1 MSARRRSDPA
11 RRRIA
16 RIRWTTTLVFAA
28 ATAACLGVL
37 VAAAL
42 HIDLTSRGAA
52 TDTDLRQR
60 AETLADLV
68 TFGDDQALHLG
79 PVQQSHAAESV
90 PVYGFV
96 TDREIAYAQP
106 GQDALPS
113 DAVLR
118 RALADA
124 RRADGQ
130 VVTFVAPEAARPD
143 GPTLHWAAATITDF
157 GTYVDGG
164 FTGGI
169 AVAGKPV
176 AAAVGHTQL
185 RSGLLVAAGALTLVA
200 AALAHVVAGIAVRPA
215 VRGLEAQE
223 QFLVEAAHELRT
235 PLATLRVLAE
245 RRAPPEQTVRQV
257 DRLVAL
263 TERLLL
269 RARSAGPSVVATA
282 AVRLD
287 QVVERAVIAHVEA
300 VGGGSAGSS
309 VGTAGSGAGTDAS
322 GASADASG
330 AVTPASGAVTAGSH
344 AGMPASGAGVLAD
357 IDLRTEPTVVAADP
371 ELVERIVEN
380 LLANAER
387 YGAGPILVSVTA
399 GALHVA
405 DHGPGIPASA
415 RRRVL
420 RPGSTAGRGTGTG
433 LAIVQWAARAQRADL
448 SLRPTAPSAVDRPGL
463 TVTVRFRPVRRRT
476 SSKPHRRGRNV
487 DAGRQEGA

>member
-130 VVTFVAPEAARPD
+130 VVTFVAPEASRPD

-287 QVVERAVIAHVEA
+287 EVVERAVIAHVEA

-309 VGTAGSGAGTDAS
+309 VGTAGSR
-322 GASADASG
+322 
-330 AVTPASGAVTAGSH
+330 
-344 AGMPASGAGVLAD
+344 AGMAGSGAGVLAD

>member
-1 MSARRRSDPA
+1 MRGQRRRSDPA

-16 RIRWTTTLVFAA
+16 RIRWITTLVFAA

-37 VAAAL
+37 VGAAL
-42 HIDLTSRGAA
+42 RIDLASRGEA

-68 TFGDDQALHLG
+68 TFGDDQQLRLG

-96 TDREIAYAQP
+96 TDRAIAYAEP
-106 GQDALPS
+106 GQDALPT

-124 RRADGQ
+124 RHAPGQ
-130 VVTFVAPEAARPD
+130 VITFVAPEASAPD
-143 GPTLHWAAATITDF
+143 GPPLHWAAATITDF

-164 FTGGI
+164 YTGGI

-185 RSGLLVAAGALTLVA
+185 RTGLLLAAGVLTLVA
-200 AALAHVVAGIAVRPA
+200 AALAHLVAGLAVRPA

-257 DRLVAL
+257 DRLVTL

-269 RARSAGPSVVATA
+269 RARAASATPVATTPI
-282 AVRLD
+282 RLD
-287 QVVERAVIAHVEA
+287 LVVERAVIAHVEA
-300 VGGGSAGSS
+300 NE
-309 VGTAGSGAGTDAS
+309 TDS
-322 GASADASG
+322 RN
-330 AVTPASGAVTAGSH
+330 
-344 AGMPASGAGVLAD
+344 D
-357 IDLRTEPTVVAADP
+357 IDLRTEPTVVDADP
-371 ELVERIVEN
+371 ELVDLIVEN
-380 LLANAER
+380 LLANTER
-387 YGAGPILVSVTA
+387 HGAGPLQVLVTSST
-399 GALHVA
+399 LHVT
-405 DHGPGIPASA
+405 DHGPGIPA
-415 RRRVL
+415 RRRRRAL
-420 RPGSTAGRGTGTG
+420 TAGTTGGGGTGTG
-433 LAIVQWAARAQRADL
+433 LAIVAWAARAQRAEL
-448 SLRPTAPSAVDRPGL
+448 ALRPTDGSDPERPGL
-463 TVTVRFRPVRRRT
+463 TVAVRFRSTRDRSSSEPHTVRST
-476 SSKPHRRGRNV
+476 V
-487 DAGRQEGA
+487 DPGRQEGT

>member
-1 MSARRRSDPA
+1 MSRDRRRSDPA

-37 VAAAL
+37 VGAAL
-42 HIDLTSRGAA
+42 RIDLASRGEA

-68 TFGDDQALHLG
+68 TFGDDQALNLG

-96 TDREIAYAQP
+96 TDRAIAYAQP

-113 DAVLR
+113 DGVLR

-130 VVTFVAPEAARPD
+130 VVTFVAPEASAPD
-143 GPTLHWAAATITDF
+143 GPELHWAAATITDF

-164 FTGGI
+164 YTGGI

-185 RSGLLVAAGALTLVA
+185 RTGLLLAAGALTLVA
-200 AALAHVVAGIAVRPA
+200 AAFAHVVAGIAVRPA

-269 RARSAGPSVVATA
+269 RARSAGPAVVSTVP
-282 AVRLD
+282 VRLD
-287 QVVERAVIAHVEA
+287 QVVERALIAHVEA
-300 VGGGSAGSS
+300 AGP
-309 VGTAGSGAGTDAS
+309 GA
-322 GASADASG
+322 
-330 AVTPASGAVTAGSH
+330 AVD
-344 AGMPASGAGVLAD
+344 AD
-357 IDLRTEPTVVAADP
+357 IELRTEPTVVDADP

-387 YGAGPILVSVTA
+387 HGAAPVAVRVGD
-399 GALHVA
+399 GALRVA
-405 DHGPGIPASA
+405 DRGPGVPARD
-415 RRRVL
+415 RRRAL
-420 RPGSTAGRGTGTG
+420 RPGATGGLGTGTG
-433 LAIVQWAARAQRADL
+433 LAIVQWAARAQRAEL
-448 SLRPTAPSAVDRPGL
+448 SLLPTAPEDAEHPGL
-463 TVTVRFRPVRRRT
+463 TVVVRFRQGHARA
-476 SSKPHRRGRNV
+476 SSKPHARGRSV
-487 DAGRQEGA
+487 DAGRQEGT

>member
-130 VVTFVAPEAARPD
+130 VVTFVAPEASRPD

-287 QVVERAVIAHVEA
+287 QVVERTVIAHVEA

-309 VGTAGSGAGTDAS
+309 VGTAGSR
-322 GASADASG
+322 
-330 AVTPASGAVTAGSH
+330 
-344 AGMPASGAGVLAD
+344 AGMAGSGAGVLAD

>member
-1 MSARRRSDPA
+1 MRGQHRRSDPA

-37 VAAAL
+37 VGAAL
-42 HIDLTSRGAA
+42 RIDLASRAEA

-60 AETLADLV
+60 VETLADLV
-68 TFGDDQALHLG
+68 TFGDDQQLHLG
-79 PVQQSHAAESV
+79 PVQQSHAARSV

-96 TDREIAYAQP
+96 TDRAIAYAAP
-106 GQDALPS
+106 GQDALPT

-124 RRADGQ
+124 RHADSH
-130 VVTFVAPEAARPD
+130 VVTFVAPEASAPD
-143 GPTLHWAAATITDF
+143 GPMLHWAAATITDF

-164 FTGGI
+164 YTGGI

-185 RSGLLVAAGALTLVA
+185 RTGLLVAAGVLTLVA
-200 AALAHVVAGIAVRPA
+200 AALAHLVAGFAVRPA

-245 RRAPPEQTVRQV
+245 RRAPPEHMVRQV

-263 TERLLL
+263 AERLLL
-269 RARSAGPSVVATA
+269 RARAAGATPVATEP
-282 AVRLD
+282 VRLD
-287 QVVERAVIAHVEA
+287 RVVERAVIAHVEA
-300 VGGGSAGSS
+300 SETGI
-309 VGTAGSGAGTDAS
+309 GSGN
-322 GASADASG
+322 
-330 AVTPASGAVTAGSH
+330 
-344 AGMPASGAGVLAD
+344 D
-357 IDLRTEPTVVAADP
+357 IDLRTEPTVVDADP
-371 ELVERIVEN
+371 ELVDRIVEN

-387 YGAGPILVSVTA
+387 HGAGPVLVRVVSGT
-399 GALHVA
+399 LSVA
-405 DHGPGIPASA
+405 DHGPGIPARG

-420 RPGSTAGRGTGTG
+420 AAGTTGGDGTGTG
-433 LAIVQWAARAQRADL
+433 LAIVAWAARAQRAEL
-448 SLRPTAPSAVDRPGL
+448 ALRPTDGNDPERPGL
-463 TVTVRFRPVRRRT
+463 TVTVRFPSARDRSSPELHIVRST
-476 SSKPHRRGRNV
+476 V
-487 DAGRQEGA
+487 DPGRQKGT

>member
-1 MSARRRSDPA
+1 MSRDRRRSDPA

-37 VAAAL
+37 VGAAL
-42 HIDLTSRGAA
+42 RIDLASRGAA

-60 AETLADLV
+60 VETLADLV

-79 PVQQSHAAESV
+79 PVQQSHAARSV

-96 TDREIAYAQP
+96 TDRAIAYAQP

-130 VVTFVAPEAARPD
+130 VVTFVAPEASAPD
-143 GPTLHWAAATITDF
+143 GPELHWAAATITDF

-164 FTGGI
+164 YTGGI

-185 RSGLLVAAGALTLVA
+185 RTGLLLAAGALTLVA
-200 AALAHVVAGIAVRPA
+200 AAFAHVVAGIAVRPA

-245 RRAPPEQTVRQV
+245 RRAPPEQTLRQV

-269 RARSAGPSVVATA
+269 RARSAGPAVVETGP
-282 AVRLD
+282 VRLD

-300 VGGGSAGSS
+300 AGP
-309 VGTAGSGAGTDAS
+309 GAA
-322 GASADASG
+322 ADG
-330 AVTPASGAVTAGSH
+330 D
-344 AGMPASGAGVLAD
+344 LE
-357 IDLRTEPTVVAADP
+357 LRTEPTVVDADP

-387 YGAGPILVSVTA
+387 HGAAPVAVLVGGGVLRVT
-399 GALHVA
+399 
-405 DHGPGIPASA
+405 DRGPGIPARD
-415 RRRVL
+415 RRRAL
-420 RPGSTAGRGTGTG
+420 RPGATGGLGTGTG
-433 LAIVQWAARAQRADL
+433 LAIVQWAAREQRAEL
-448 SLRPTAPSAVDRPGL
+448 SLRPTAPDDTEHPGL
-463 TVTVRFRPVRRRT
+463 TVLVRFRQARDGA
-476 SSKPHRRGRNV
+476 SSGSHARGRNV
-487 DAGRQEGA
+487 DAGEQEGA

>member
-1 MSARRRSDPA
+1 MSRDRRRSDPA

-37 VAAAL
+37 VGAAL
-42 HIDLTSRGAA
+42 RIDLASRGEA

-68 TFGDDQALHLG
+68 TFGDDQSLHLG

-96 TDREIAYAQP
+96 TDRAIAYAQP

-130 VVTFVAPEAARPD
+130 VVTFVAPEASAPG
-143 GPTLHWAAATITDF
+143 GPELHWAAATITDF

-164 FTGGI
+164 YTGGI

-185 RSGLLVAAGALTLVA
+185 RTGLLLAAGALTLVA
-200 AALAHVVAGIAVRPA
+200 AAFAHVVAGIAVRPA

-245 RRAPPEQTVRQV
+245 RRAPPDQTLRQV

-263 TERLLL
+263 SERLLL
-269 RARSAGPSVVATA
+269 RARSAGPAVVATEP
-282 AVRLD
+282 VRLD
-287 QVVERAVIAHVEA
+287 QVVERALIAHVESVA
-300 VGGGSAGSS
+300 HVEAAGP
-309 VGTAGSGAGTDAS
+309 DA
-322 GASADASG
+322 AAE
-330 AVTPASGAVTAGSH
+330 
-344 AGMPASGAGVLAD
+344 AD
-357 IDLRTEPTVVAADP
+357 IELLTEPTVVDADP

-380 LLANAER
+380 LLGNAER
-387 YGAGPILVSVTA
+387 HGAAPVSVTVGG
-399 GALHVA
+399 GALRVA
-405 DHGPGIPASA
+405 DRGPGIPARG
-415 RRRVL
+415 RRRAL
-420 RPGSTAGRGTGTG
+420 RPGATGGLGTGTG
-433 LAIVQWAARAQRADL
+433 LSIVQWAARAQRAEL
-448 SLRPTAPSAVDRPGL
+448 SLRATVAEDTEHPGL
-463 TVTVRFRPVRRRT
+463 TVVVRFRQGREHA
-476 SSKPHRRGRNV
+476 SSKPHARGRIV
-487 DAGRQEGA
+487 DAHEQEGA

>member
-1 MSARRRSDPA
+1 MNRDRRRSNPA

-37 VAAAL
+37 VGAAL
-42 HIDLTSRGAA
+42 RIDLASRGEA

-68 TFGDDQALHLG
+68 TFGEDQTLRLG

-124 RRADGQ
+124 RCADGQ
-130 VVTFVAPEAARPD
+130 VVTFVAPEASSPD
-143 GPTLHWAAATITDF
+143 GPALHWAAATITDF

-164 FTGGI
+164 YTGGI

-185 RSGLLVAAGALTLVA
+185 RTGLLLAAGALTLVA
-200 AALAHVVAGIAVRPA
+200 AAFAHVVAGIAVRPA

-269 RARSAGPSVVATA
+269 RARSAGPA
-282 AVRLD
+282 AVSTEQVRLD
-287 QVVERAVIAHVEA
+287 RVVERAVIAHVEA
-300 VGGGSAGSS
+300 VGP
-309 VGTAGSGAGTDAS
+309 
-322 GASADASG
+322 GASAD
-330 AVTPASGAVTAGSH
+330 
-344 AGMPASGAGVLAD
+344 AD
-357 IDLRTEPTVVAADP
+357 IDLRTEPTMVDADP
-371 ELVERIVEN
+371 ELVERVVEN

-387 YGAGPILVSVTA
+387 HGAAPVAVQVDDGVLR
-399 GALHVA
+399 VA
-405 DHGPGIPASA
+405 DHGPGIPARA
-415 RRRVL
+415 RRRAL
-420 RPGSTAGRGTGTG
+420 RPGATGGSGTGTG
-433 LAIVQWAARAQRADL
+433 LAIVQWAVRAQRAEL
-448 SLRPTAPSAVDRPGL
+448 SLRPTAPEDTERPGL
-463 TVTVRFRPVRRRT
+463 TVVVRFRQGRDRT
-476 SSKPHRRGRNV
+476 SSKPHARGRNV
-487 DAGRQEGA
+487 DAGREEGA

>member
-1 MSARRRSDPA
+1 MTAPRGGRRPSDPA

-28 ATAACLGVL
+28 ATAACLGIL

-42 HIDLTSRGAA
+42 RIDLASRAEA

-79 PVQQSHAAESV
+79 PVQQSHAAQSV

-124 RRADGQ
+124 RRAHGQ
-130 VVTFVAPEAARPD
+130 VVTFVAPEADAPD
-143 GPTLHWAAATITDF
+143 GPRLHWAAATITDF

-164 FTGGI
+164 YTGGI

-185 RSGLLVAAGALTLVA
+185 RTGLLLSAGALTLLA
-200 AALAHVVAGIAVRPA
+200 AVLAHLVAGLAVRPA

-257 DRLVAL
+257 DRL
-263 TERLLL
+263 TELADRLLL
-269 RARSAGPSVVATA
+269 RARSSSRTAVDTGPL
-282 AVRLD
+282 RLD

-300 VGGGSAGSS
+300 AERR
-309 VGTAGSGAGTDAS
+309 SGPE
-322 GASADASG
+322 GA
-330 AVTPASGAVTAGSH
+330 
-344 AGMPASGAGVLAD
+344 AD
-357 IDLRTEPTVVAADP
+357 IVLMVEPTTVDSDA

-380 LLANAER
+380 ALANAAR
-387 YGAGPILVSVTA
+387 HGAPPVEV
-399 GALHVA
+399 HVGDGVLRIV
-405 DHGPGIPASA
+405 DHGPGIPARA
-415 RRRVL
+415 RRNAL
-420 RPGSTAGRGTGTG
+420 RAGGTGGRGTGTG
-433 LAIVQWAARAQRADL
+433 LAIVQWAAAAQRAEL
-448 SLRPTAPSAVDRPGL
+448 ELRDTRPGASDPGL
-463 TVTVRFRPVRRRT
+463 TVVVRFRAARVGAGT
-476 SSKPHRRGRNV
+476 GASSKPHRRGSRV
-487 DAGRQEGA
+487 EPGRQEGA